1 MKITCGRI
9 KKEENAIIKKVIMD
23 PVSNKIIIFFNF
35 LNINFLPILAT
46 FNNSVIPVIF
56 PPALKMLH
64 DKIIDLCI
72 YFANFF

>member
-1 MKITCGRI
+1 
-9 KKEENAIIKKVIMD
+9 MD

-64 DKIIDLCI
+64 DKIIDFMYLFCK
-72 YFANFF
+72 FFLTQKRSHQLTSKKVNKQNL